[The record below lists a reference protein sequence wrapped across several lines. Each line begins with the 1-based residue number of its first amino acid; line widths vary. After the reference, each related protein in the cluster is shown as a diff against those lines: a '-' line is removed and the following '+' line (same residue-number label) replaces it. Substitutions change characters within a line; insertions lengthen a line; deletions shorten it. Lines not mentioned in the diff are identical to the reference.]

1 MKSFRQ
7 YAEQIGRTGSM
18 REYKKEETKASE
30 HIICNGCGKVI
41 AVKHG
46 MPMEGVL
53 RVRQVWEYMSGKD
66 GQVDS
71 FDLCEKC
78 YDRMTKQFRIPPATS
93 EVIEFV

>member
-1 MKSFRQ
+1 
-7 YAEQIGRTGSM
+7 M

-71 FDLCEKC
+71 FDLCEEW

>member
-1 MKSFRQ
+1 
-7 YAEQIGRTGSM
+7 M

-53 RVRQVWEYMSGKD
+53 RVRQVWQYMSGKD
-66 GQVDS
+66 GQIDS
-71 FDLCEKC
+71 FDLCEEC
-78 YDRMTKQFRIPPATS
+78 YDRMTKQFQIPPATTDAV
-93 EVIEFV
+93 ELL

>member
-1 MKSFRQ
+1 
-7 YAEQIGRTGSM
+7 M

-53 RVRQVWEYMSGKD
+53 EVRQVWEYMSGKD
-66 GQVDS
+66 GRMDS
-71 FDLCEKC
+71 FDLCEEC
-78 YDRMTKQFRIPPATS
+78 YDRMTEQFQIPPATT
-93 EVIEFV
+93 EVVELI

>member
-1 MKSFRQ
+1 
-7 YAEQIGRTGSM
+7 M

-71 FDLCEKC
+71 FDLCSPKAPL
-78 YDRMTKQFRIPPATS
+78 TGIPFRYFAHGLLT
-93 EVIEFV
+93 

>member
-1 MKSFRQ
+1 
-7 YAEQIGRTGSM
+7 M
-18 REYKKEETKASE
+18 RECKKEETKASE

-66 GQVDS
+66 GLGDI
-71 FDLCEKC
+71 FDRCEEC